1 MSNNGTKEKHETNR
15 RINAAR
21 DILVGKI
28 PDPKA
33 QVEQITTAL
42 IYKFMDDM
50 DRSSEALG
58 GNASFI
64 MGELAA
70 YQWGR
75 LMGKEISGTERL
87 HLYSEALLK
96 FSQSERIP
104 EIFRKI
110 FKDAFLPYRDPE
122 ILNLFLKEID
132 WFDYDHSENLGDAFE
147 YLLNILGSQGD
158 AGQFRTPRQ
167 IIDFIVKVVKP
178 SKTDKILD
186 PACGTAGFLISAY
199 KFILKNEHLTP
210 QDKQQLMRNFSGY
223 DISPDMVRL
232 SLVNLYL
239 HGFPEPKIQEYDT
252 LTSEKLWNERFDVI
266 LANPPFM
273 TPKGGIRPHNRFM
286 VQAKR
291 SEVLFVD
298 YIAEHL
304 TLNGRGGV
312 IVPEGIIFQS
322 AKAYQALRKMLIEDN
337 FLWAVVSL
345 PSGIF
350 QPYSGVKTSI
360 LLFDRS
366 VAKQQ
371 DSILFVKIAND
382 GFDLGA
388 QRREISKNDLPNA
401 LTVLECFQRG
411 ETVDHPL
418 ALAVSKAKIAASGDF
433 NLTGERYKETI
444 KHNTVYPMVKLSD
457 VCDVINGRAYKQ
469 EELLEQGK
477 YLVLRVGNF
486 FTNTSF
492 YYSNLELPED
502 KYCYRGDLLYA
513 WSASFGPKIWDG
525 EKTIYHYHIWKMISN
540 DKKIVKAFLYLILEW
555 DTENLKKEITN
566 GNTMLHLTKEG
577 IEKRLIP
584 LPPLEI
590 QNAIVAEIEQWQKVI
605 DGAKQVIAHYRPTIS
620 IDPNWEM
627 VKLRNLVKVVSG
639 GTPSR
644 NVEEYWN
651 GNIPFIKTGQINYED
666 ITKAEEFITE
676 EGLKNS
682 STKIIEENT
691 ILMALYGQG
700 ITRGRVGILKIK
712 ATINQACLAFN
723 IVSPTLDNN
732 YLYYFLVSIYEKLRG
747 LSDARGGN
755 QSNLNSE
762 IIKELEIPLPPIEEQ
777 SAIVAEL
784 EKERAAVDACKQ
796 LITQFEA
803 KIKAKIAT
811 IWGENTSE

>member
-147 YLLNILGSQGD
+147 YLLNIMGSQGD
-158 AGQFRTPRQ
+158 AGQFRTPRH

-199 KFILKNEHLTP
+199 KFILENEHLTP

-273 TPKGGIRPHNRFM
+273 TPKGGIRPHSRFM

-388 QRREISKNDLPNA
+388 QRREHNKNDLPQA
-401 LTVLECFQRG
+401 LMLLEAFQRG
-411 ETVDHPL
+411 EMVDHPL

-605 DGAKQVIAHYRPTIS
+605 DGAKQVVAHYRPTIS
-620 IDPNWEM
+620 IDPNWEI
-627 VKLRNLVKVVSG
+627 VKLGDVIKRVND
-639 GTPSR
+639 
-644 NVEEYWN
+644 
-651 GNIPFIKTGQINYED
+651 NIDPQKHIGFINYIGLEN
-666 ITKAEEFITE
+666 IESNTGVLIGNYKVEFQSIKSSKTRFS
-676 EGLKNS
+676 KNN
-682 STKIIEENT
+682 I
-691 ILMALYGQG
+691 LYGKLRPNLNKVYLAEIDGICSTDIYVFEQQNEEVNTKFYSFLIKDNDFNNKIMQG
-700 ITRGRVGILKIK
+700 IGGAQLPRVSWE
-712 ATINQACLAFN
+712 FM
-723 IVSPTLDNN
+723 
-732 YLYYFLVSIYEKLRG
+732 
-747 LSDARGGN
+747 
-755 QSNLNSE
+755 SNLN
-762 IIKELEIPLPPIEEQ
+762 IPLPSLEEQ
-777 SAIVAEL
+777 NAIVAEI

-796 LITQFEA
+796 LIAQFEA

>member
-1 MSNNGTKEKHETNR
+1 VSNNGTKEKHETNR

-273 TPKGGIRPHNRFM
+273 TPKGGIRPHSRFM

-304 TLNGRGGV
+304 SLHGRGGV

-605 DGAKQVIAHYRPTIS
+605 DGAKQVVAHYRPTIS
-620 IDPNWEM
+620 IDPNWEI
-627 VKLRNLVKVVSG
+627 VKLGDVIKRVND
-639 GTPSR
+639 
-644 NVEEYWN
+644 
-651 GNIPFIKTGQINYED
+651 NIDPQKHIGFINYIGLEN
-666 ITKAEEFITE
+666 IESNTGVLIGNYKVEFQSIKSSKTRFS
-676 EGLKNS
+676 KNN
-682 STKIIEENT
+682 I
-691 ILMALYGQG
+691 LYGKLRPNLNKVYLAEIDGICSTDIYVFEQQNEEVNTKFYSFLIKDNDFNNKIMQG
-700 ITRGRVGILKIK
+700 IGGAQLPRVSWE
-712 ATINQACLAFN
+712 FM
-723 IVSPTLDNN
+723 
-732 YLYYFLVSIYEKLRG
+732 
-747 LSDARGGN
+747 
-755 QSNLNSE
+755 SNLN
-762 IIKELEIPLPPIEEQ
+762 IPLPSLEEQ
-777 SAIVAEL
+777 NAIVAEI
-784 EKERAAVDACKQ
+784 EKERVAVDACKQ

>member
-1 MSNNGTKEKHETNR
+1 VSNNGTKEKHETNR

-199 KFILKNEHLTP
+199 KFILENEHLTP

-273 TPKGGIRPHNRFM
+273 TPKGGIRPHSRFM

-304 TLNGRGGV
+304 SLHGRGGV

-605 DGAKQVIAHYRPTIS
+605 DGAKQVVAHYRPTIS
-620 IDPNWEM
+620 IDPNWEI
-627 VKLRNLVKVVSG
+627 VKLGDVIKRVND
-639 GTPSR
+639 
-644 NVEEYWN
+644 
-651 GNIPFIKTGQINYED
+651 NIDPQKHIGFINYIGLEN
-666 ITKAEEFITE
+666 IESNTGVLIGNYKVEFQSIKSSKTRFS
-676 EGLKNS
+676 KNN
-682 STKIIEENT
+682 I
-691 ILMALYGQG
+691 LYGKLRPNLNKVYLAEIDGICSTDIYVFEQQNEEVNTKFYSFLIKDNDFNNKIMQG
-700 ITRGRVGILKIK
+700 IGGAQLPRVSWE
-712 ATINQACLAFN
+712 FM
-723 IVSPTLDNN
+723 
-732 YLYYFLVSIYEKLRG
+732 
-747 LSDARGGN
+747 
-755 QSNLNSE
+755 SNLN
-762 IIKELEIPLPPIEEQ
+762 IPLPSLEEQ
-777 SAIVAEL
+777 NAIVAEI

-796 LITQFEA
+796 LIAQFEA